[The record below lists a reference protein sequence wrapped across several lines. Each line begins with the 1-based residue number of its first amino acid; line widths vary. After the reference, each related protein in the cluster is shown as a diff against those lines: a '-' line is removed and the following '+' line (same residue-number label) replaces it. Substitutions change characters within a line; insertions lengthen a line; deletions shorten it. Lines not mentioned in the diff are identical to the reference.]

1 MFSSPQDNRL
11 ANFIVKEFS
20 DQADHPF
27 EKYPDYLSFR
37 VDGKWYALFFPLKGD
52 KLALSGEKASLVYD
66 VVNIKV
72 NPRQMDKLLDLDGIY
87 PSYHMSKKTWI
98 SLVLDETIP
107 DQTIFELIRGSRS
120 LVAPKHLRK
129 ASELHYWIVP
139 VNLKYYDI
147 GEEFSASEDILWTQ
161 KASMQKRDFVAI
173 YITAPTKAIRYLC
186 QVLEANIA
194 NQGYRDEESIKELMR
209 IKPLYSFNDSDFDSE
224 RLKCFGIKTVR
235 GPQHMTDDLVQ
246 ALSPYLKGK

>member
-1 MFSSPQDNRL
+1 
-11 ANFIVKEFS
+11 
-20 DQADHPF
+20 
-27 EKYPDYLSFR
+27 
-37 VDGKWYALFFPLKGD
+37 
-52 KLALSGEKASLVYD
+52 
-66 VVNIKV
+66 
-72 NPRQMDKLLDLDGIY
+72 
-87 PSYHMSKKTWI
+87 MSKKTWI

-120 LVAPKHLRK
+120 LVVPKHLRK
-129 ASELHYWIVP
+129 ASEPHYWIVP

-147 GEEFSASEDILWTQ
+147 GEEFS
-161 KASMQKRDFVAI
+161 
-173 YITAPTKAIRYLC
+173 
-186 QVLEANIA
+186 ANIA

-224 RLKCFGIKTVR
+224 RLKCFGIKTVL

>member
-1 MFSSPQDNRL
+1 
-11 ANFIVKEFS
+11 
-20 DQADHPF
+20 
-27 EKYPDYLSFR
+27 
-37 VDGKWYALFFPLKGD
+37 
-52 KLALSGEKASLVYD
+52 
-66 VVNIKV
+66 
-72 NPRQMDKLLDLDGIY
+72 MDKLLDLDGIY

-107 DQTIFELIRGSRS
+107 DQTIFEYIRGRRS
-120 LVAPKHLRK
+120 LV
-129 ASELHYWIVP
+129 VP

-147 GEEFSASEDILWTQ
+147 GEEFSASKDILWTQ
-161 KASMQKRDFVAI
+161 KASMQKGDFIAI

-224 RLKCFGIKTVR
+224 RLKCFGIKTVL